1 MESAAPYAPVLP
13 DADPNPAIRRA
24 SIEQGQSKY
33 QIAHAY
39 DGFDGVAVAAS
50 VPAEFEL
57 LHSNNQPAELS

>member
-1 MESAAPYAPVLP
+1 MPVLP

-24 SIEQGQSKY
+24 SIEQCESQY

-39 DGFDGVAVAAS
+39 ADDDGVAVAAS